1 MVPLADSGIRK
12 DADVTPHTAE
22 NVSIAELKTEFEAAA
37 KAAASQLRNI
47 LATAQREAKL
57 SVAAAMRVATARSV
71 SVAFGLMA
79 WASLVASVIWF
90 AVSLGVSPT
99 IALLASTVVH
109 FVIAL
114 AAFHW
119 HSRLMADIGFRR
131 TGRLWRELRNTGDW
145 SEGKRT

>member
-1 MVPLADSGIRK
+1 MAPLADSAVNK
-12 DADVTPHTAE
+12 KADIAPHSADS
-22 NVSIAELKTEFEAAA
+22 VSLAELKTEFEAAA

-71 SVAFGLMA
+71 SVAFGLIA
-79 WASLVASVIWF
+79 WASLVASAIWF
-90 AVSLGVSPT
+90 AISLGVPPA
-99 IALLASTVVH
+99 IALLASAVVH

-119 HSRLMADIGFRR
+119 HSRLIADIGFRR
-131 TGRLWRELRNTGDW
+131 TGGLWRELRNTGHI